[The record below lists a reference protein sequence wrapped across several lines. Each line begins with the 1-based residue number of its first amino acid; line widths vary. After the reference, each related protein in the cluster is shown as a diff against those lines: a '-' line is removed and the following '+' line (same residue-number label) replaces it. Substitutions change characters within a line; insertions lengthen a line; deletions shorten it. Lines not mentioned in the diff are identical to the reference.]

1 MKKILTILLCALMLM
16 GCGHKSDSE
25 IVDIGQFKCQDS
37 IEIVFNVLGKTDM
50 EDNVYI
56 GECYRYENLNLFG
69 YNGEA
74 IFRVRDNKDTISK
87 FECNLELNKKEFE
100 NVLSQLSEKYGKY
113 EKSEHPNQTAY
124 VWNFSDSEAEELGYN
139 RISLSDYGDK
149 KAVIDFSDEWS
160 SYKDETY
167 YEHLEKEDKS
177 EVLSKEVYNIGKDEF
192 TFGLTQNEDGYLL
205 AVLCEVE
212 DKSDAFSVHTA
223 LNSIFNSEDKA
234 LKILVDDL
242 GLSYTISIG
251 DGAILIRTKGILIIT
266 KDGKTESVGNYFSP
280 DWIVNESRESDY
292 GTQVADF
299 LGDFIEN
306 N

>member
-177 EVLSKEVYNIGKDEF
+177 EVLSKEVYN
-192 TFGLTQNEDGYLL
+192 
-205 AVLCEVE
+205 
-212 DKSDAFSVHTA
+212 
-223 LNSIFNSEDKA
+223 
-234 LKILVDDL
+234 
-242 GLSYTISIG
+242 LS
-251 DGAILIRTKGILIIT
+251 LIHI
-266 KDGKTESVGNYFSP
+266 
-280 DWIVNESRESDY
+280 
-292 GTQVADF
+292 
-299 LGDFIEN
+299 
-306 N
+306 